1 MIDVCWKEGWKG
13 ILNAHFWSK
22 DEFSSY
28 LGNLFKGG
36 GSAHEHSHGIHII
49 VCLEKILNFNLPVK
63 FNKFIGYKKKSSKLF
78 YDNYLNLNW
87 KVENFIIN
95 YTSDLISE
103 PPDKSIKIYT
113 KKDKFELIFNYNKKY
128 DLIRITNIRSGLIK
142 IKKFRKKEPQTL

>member
-1 MIDVCWKEGWKG
+1 M
-13 ILNAHFWSK
+13 
-22 DEFSSY
+22 
-28 LGNLFKGG
+28 
-36 GSAHEHSHGIHII
+36 
-49 VCLEKILNFNLPVK
+49 PVK

-113 KKDKFELIFNYNKKY
+113 KKDNFKLIFNYNKKY

-142 IKKFRKKEPQTL
+142 IKKFRKKRATDFINELKHIMNINNEEKYKNSLFILNMD